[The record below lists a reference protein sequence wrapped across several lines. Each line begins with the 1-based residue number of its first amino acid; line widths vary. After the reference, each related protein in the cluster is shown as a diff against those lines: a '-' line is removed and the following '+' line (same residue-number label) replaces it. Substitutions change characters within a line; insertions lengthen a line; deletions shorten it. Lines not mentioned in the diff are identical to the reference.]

1 MTTPL
6 ACDRSETKGFG
17 PEDLRRGEGRFGDPS
32 IPRSPPDSTQEFLF
46 GQSKRYPAN
55 SWQKMFE
62 VLATK
67 TREFAAERLF
77 RSSL

>member
-1 MTTPL
+1 M
-6 ACDRSETKGFG
+6 
-17 PEDLRRGEGRFGDPS
+17 
-32 IPRSPPDSTQEFLF
+32 QEFLF
-46 GQSKRYPAN
+46 GPSTRYPAN

-77 RSSL
+77 RQYL